1 MKWSNIH
8 NKVWGKELWI
18 VNNDLYCGKLLY
30 LDFGAYCSYHYHAR
44 KDETF
49 YVLRGKVALI
59 VNNDVRHKLKIL
71 KKGDSYR
78 LEPFTPHRFI
88 GLRKSIILEV
98 STQHFEYDSYR
109 LTTSG
114 RLSLWKKFLLLIKRD
129 RSWLLEI

>member
-1 MKWSNIH
+1 MTWPNIY
-8 NKVWGKELWI
+8 NKIWGKELWI

-49 YVLRGKVALI
+49 YVLKGKVALI
-59 VNNDVRHKLKIL
+59 VNRKLHIL
-71 KKGDSYR
+71 RKGDSYR

-88 GLRKSIILEV
+88 GLRKSVILEV
-98 STQHFEYDSYR
+98 STQHFEHDSYR
-109 LTTSG
+109 FVSSG
-114 RLSLWKKFLLLIKRD
+114 RLSLWKKFLLLIKRN